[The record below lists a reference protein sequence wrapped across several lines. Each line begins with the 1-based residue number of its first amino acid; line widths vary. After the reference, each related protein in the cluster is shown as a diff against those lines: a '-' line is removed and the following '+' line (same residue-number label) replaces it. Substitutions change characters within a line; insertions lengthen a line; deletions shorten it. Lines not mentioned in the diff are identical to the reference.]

1 MNEFWM
7 VTTGKMDLS
16 GDVDLGTLGVWPTH
30 TNTQAARRT
39 TVRKFDTEFDAIEF
53 ARQEVKKG
61 TGDLYV
67 MKQHK
72 RFHLPVLVEAI
83 ETPVEV
89 DPVATDPAD
98 EPA

>member
-1 MNEFWM
+1 MNEFW
-7 VTTGKMDLS
+7 VATTGKMDLS
-16 GDVDLGTLGVWPTH
+16 HECTWA
-30 TNTQAARRT
+30 Q
-39 TVRKFDTEFDAIEF
+39 KFDTEFDAIEF

-61 TGDLYV
+61 SGDMYV